1 MQGKGRRERREGMD
15 LDLSPQKIS
24 GAATVKH
31 NAIVVCMD
39 SVDGW
44 MSTWALLEDDKQRAV
59 CSSW

>member
-1 MQGKGRRERREGMD
+1 M
-15 LDLSPQKIS
+15 DLSPQKIS

-31 NAIVVCMD
+31 NAIVLCMD

-44 MSTWALLEDDKQRAV
+44 MSAWALLEDDKQRAV

>member
-1 MQGKGRRERREGMD
+1 MQGKGRRERREGM
-15 LDLSPQKIS
+15 DLSPQKIS

-31 NAIVVCMD
+31 NAIVLCMD

-44 MSTWALLEDDKQRAV
+44 MSAWALLEDDKQRAV